1 MIGIVVRSKRDAD
14 AIKAMIQTFYY
25 DWNLKIYTLHGSRNI
40 DKALNEL
47 ENVLSEKMF
56 YTVLL
61 GREDTKLANELERF
75 LPPNAVVH
83 IVPRARIR
91 NTRLEHLA
99 SEFSIARSKFRL
111 LIKWSEEN
119 HTYIFNRY
127 HGIELEKY
135 EYNPAYDAF
144 FGLGGKTYEVLNNF
158 LGQTLCKNPLL
169 IRRFSGEH
177 YVYCGKDLVGILN
190 VPDEGFRPYGKMLK
204 KSYIDEININKLLRL
219 NIYALNTF
227 EKISIEFLKNYRD
240 WADTIIV
247 PWSGGKD
254 STTVLILALNA
265 FPKKKIHVVN
275 VDTGVE
281 FPWTIEYIDKV
292 SRQLGITVYK
302 VYAGIDK
309 AILADGKPMPRHD
322 NRWCTGLK
330 IQAVEKAIEELAQG
344 NTLVITGDR
353 DAESRPRSMRSPCRD
368 TGSNIKT
375 LSPIKLWST
384 AHTQLYLMK
393 KNIPLNPLYL
403 AGFYRLGCYIC
414 PALRSIEKY
423 ILLSN
428 KDLRKVLE
436 RYELFRKFIEMSKK
450 LSGPA
455 GI

>member
-1 MIGIVVRSKRDAD
+1 MIGIIVRSKRDAD
-14 AIKAMIQTFYY
+14 AIKAMIRIFYY
-25 DWNLKIYTLHGSRNI
+25 DWDLKIYTLHGSRNI

-47 ENVLSEKMF
+47 ENILSEKMF
-56 YTVLL
+56 YTILL
-61 GREDTKLANELERF
+61 GREDTKLANELEKS
-75 LPPNAVVH
+75 LPPNVVVH

-99 SEFSIARSKFRL
+99 NEFNIARSKFRL

-119 HTYIFNRY
+119 HTYMFNRS
-127 HGIELEKY
+127 HGIELENY
-135 EYNPAYDAF
+135 EYNPAYDIF
-144 FGLGGKTYEVLNNF
+144 FGLGDKTYEVLSNF
-158 LGQTLCKNPLL
+158 LGRKLCKNPLL

-190 VPDEGFRPYGKMLK
+190 VPDEGFKPYGKLLK
-204 KSYIDEININKLLRL
+204 KSPIEEININKLLRL
-219 NIYALNTF
+219 NTYALNTF

-292 SRQLGITVYK
+292 SGQLGITVYK
-302 VYAGIDK
+302 VYAGIDRT
-309 AILADGKPMPRHD
+309 ILADGNPMPRHD

-330 IQAVEKAIEELAQG
+330 IQAVEKAIKELAQG

-368 TGSNIKT
+368 TDSNIKT
-375 LSPIKLWST
+375 VSPIKLWST

-403 AGFYRLGCYIC
+403 YGFYRIGCYIC

-423 ILLSN
+423 ILLNSR
-428 KDLRKVLE
+428 DLVEVLE
-436 RYELFRKFIEMSKK
+436 RYELFRKFIKISKK